1 MPGRFALQPTL
12 LKIWH
17 APDNFRLMDPLPP
30 LHRRGIIAGFL
41 LVILGFL
48 LPSGD
53 DTPAQPISR
62 NAQLDIQSQTQSP
75 QGNLQQP
82 LPPLESTPP
91 VNDPGQAAPVAP
103 EVVQEEQPDDEPQQ
117 VQSQPQA
124 QTAPAQTQQ
133 QSVPGIEQQW
143 RTYRVEPGKTLAQ
156 LFRDHNLPPTDVY
169 AMSKV
174 EGAGKPLSSLQAGQM
189 VQVRQNANGVVT
201 GLTIDNGNGQQV
213 LFTRQSDGSYI
224 RVR

>member
-1 MPGRFALQPTL
+1 MPGRFALQPL
-12 LKIWH
+12 VLKIWH

-30 LHRRGIIAGFL
+30 LHRRGIIAGSL
-41 LVILGFL
+41 LVIIGFL
-48 LPSGD
+48 LPAGD
-53 DTPAQPISR
+53 NAPAQSVSR
-62 NAQLDIQSQTQSP
+62 NAQLDMQSQPQ

-82 LPPLESTPP
+82 LPPLVSSSPT
-91 VNDPGQAAPVAP
+91 VSDPDQAAPAAP
-103 EVVQEEQPDDEPQQ
+103 EVVQEGQPDDEPQQ
-117 VQSQPQA
+117 VQRQPQ
-124 QTAPAQTQQ
+124 QQSEPAQA

-143 RTYRVEPGKTLAQ
+143 RSYRVEPGKTLAQ

-174 EGAGKPLSSLQAGQM
+174 EGAGKPLSTLQAGQM

-201 GLTIDNGNGQQV
+201 GLTIDSGNGQQV
-213 LFTRQSDGSYI
+213 LFTRQVDGSYL